1 MEQATD
7 HALSDRHHLFGIEKR
22 RFDIDL
28 GEFWLSIRPQ
38 IFVAEAACD
47 LVITIEPR
55 HHQQLLKKLG
65 GLGQRKKRARL
76 GSAGHQI
83 IPRAL
88 GCRPRQ
94 NRGFD
99 IQETLLVEIAT
110 NARGDLCP
118 GNQVLL
124 HLRPTQIHKAV
135 TQADVL
141 TYRVVLV
148 ERERRRLCG
157 VENLQAFTQHLYL
170 PGGHIRIHRLGR
182 ARANAP
188 CDAQHIL
195 AAHAVG
201 ALKMFLSVRIKHH
214 LHHAF
219 PVAHVEENDTTMV
232 PATIY
237 PATQRHRLIDQIF
250 IDQAAVVGSHRCFH
264 GVVSRR

>member
-1 MEQATD
+1 M
-7 HALSDRHHLFGIEKR
+7 
-22 RFDIDL
+22 
-28 GEFWLSIRPQ
+28 
-38 IFVAEAACD
+38 
-47 LVITIEPR
+47 VIAIEPR
-55 HHQQLLKKLG
+55 DHQQLLKKLG
-65 GLGQRKKRARL
+65 GLRQCKKCAGL
-76 GSAGHQI
+76 GSAGYQI

-99 IQETLLVEIAT
+99 IQETLLVEVAP
-110 NARGDLCP
+110 NARGDLRP

-124 HLRPTQIHKAV
+124 HLRPTQIHKAIA
-135 TQADVL
+135 QADVL
-141 TYRVVLV
+141 THRVVFIEG
-148 ERERRRLCG
+148 ERWRLGG
-157 VENLQAFTQHLYL
+157 VENLQAFTQHFYL

-188 CDAQHIL
+188 CDAEHIL

-201 ALKMFLSVRIKHH
+201 ALKVLFGVRIKHH

-219 PVAHVEENDTTMV
+219 PVAHVEENHATMV

-237 PATQRHRLIDQIF
+237 PTTQGHGLIDQIF
-250 IDQAAVVGSHRCFH
+250 VDQAAVVGSHRCFH